1 MRESK
6 PVEDKILATP
16 LDLAELVDYQ
26 DGSVVSRA
34 IVDKEVGTVTIFAF
48 DKGQKLSTHSAPF
61 DALVQILDGR
71 GLIIIED
78 KEFPLAAPAAIIMP
92 AGKPH
97 AVNAPEKFKMLLTM
111 IREK

>member
-6 PVEDKILATP
+6 PVEDKLLAAP
-16 LDLAELVDYQ
+16 LELANLVAYQ
-26 DGSVVSRA
+26 DGSIVSRA
-34 IVDKEVGTVTIFAF
+34 IIDKDMGTVTIFAF

-61 DALVQILDGR
+61 DALVQILEGR
-71 GLIIIED
+71 GLVIIED

-111 IREK
+111 VRAK